1 MAGGR
6 GGVENDCVFGRM
18 TQQCAYVCTET
29 GGGQEWQHPQGIV
42 EACRTVLSS
51 HGASHE
57 AFHPP
62 LQTGFTALFSDPLR
76 FPVLGFLVSSLP
88 GLALGVPY
96 L

>member
-1 MAGGR
+1 
-6 GGVENDCVFGRM
+6 M
-18 TQQCAYVCTET
+18 TQQCADVHTET

-51 HGASHE
+51 HQTSHE
-57 AFHPP
+57 ASHPP
-62 LQTGFTALFSDPLR
+62 LQTGFTALFLDPLR
-76 FPVLGFLVSSLP
+76 FPVLEFLVSSLP